1 MSSLW
6 CFNAFNPFFI
16 MLGRDP
22 GVAAEAPSTLILREA
37 FTNLKYGLGSALS
50 IVLML
55 VLLVLTVIYLWVT
68 KGTAG
73 AEEV

>member
-1 MSSLW
+1 
-6 CFNAFNPFFI
+6 
-16 MLGRDP
+16 MLGRDRSGGGGP
-22 GVAAEAPSTLILREA
+22 VHADTARGLHQPQR
-37 FTNLKYGLGSALS
+37 GLGSALS